1 MNPVN
6 EQTQKL
12 LEQLFEKYHLS
23 GQDTHDYLEGLLV
36 SNYEPYWDYIL
47 LDSLLSLQKPK
58 TPFRDE
64 MIFVVYHQI
73 TELYFKLILHE
84 IHGLEEK
91 TFEAAHFKEVLV
103 RINRY
108 IKLLVDSFDVMV
120 DGMYRHEFL
129 KFRMALLPA
138 SGFQSAQF
146 RMIEFCTTPV
156 INLLAPEDRIKYQ
169 NESSSVQYAHVYWQK
184 GAIDI
189 ESGKKTLTL
198 EQFEIQYDK
207 SFKEFIEKYQ
217 GKTLYEC
224 YLKNNNNEPIWSEIN
239 LQLKKLDIWLN
250 INWRLSHYRSAVRYL
265 QRSGGDVSATG
276 GTNWQKYLPPRFQ
289 KIFSFPALWNEEEK
303 EQWGK
308 SWVEEQLGSNT
319 TS

>member
-1 MNPVN
+1 MNPIN

-12 LEQLFEKYHLS
+12 LKQLFEKFHLS
-23 GQDTHDYLEGLLV
+23 GQDTNDYLEGLLV
-36 SNYEPYWDYIL
+36 SHYEPYWDYIL

-73 TELYFKLILHE
+73 TELYFKLVLHE
-84 IHGLEEK
+84 IQGLDERE
-91 TFEAAHFKEVLV
+91 FEAMHFKEVLV

-120 DGMYRHEFL
+120 DGMYKHEFL

-156 INLLAPEDRIKYQ
+156 LNLLSPEDRKKFQY
-169 NESSSVQYAHVYWQK
+169 ESISVQYDHVYWKK
-184 GAIDI
+184 GAIDL

-207 SFKEFIEKYQ
+207 SFQELIEKYR
-217 GKTLYEC
+217 GKTLYDC
-224 YLKNNNNEPIWSEIN
+224 YLQNKNKEPVWEEIKS
-239 LQLKKLDIWLN
+239 QLRKLDIWLN

-289 KIFSFPALWNEEEK
+289 KIFSFPDLWSPEEK

-308 SWVEEQLGSNT
+308 TWVEEQLTSNT